1 MPFKRTSSSSTGAN
15 LPSPRPT
22 CNTFDKASKHDA
34 ASNSQQ
40 HVSIFSH
47 KLLASVRYSERA
59 SPTWL
64 ASFVEEEHADK
75 LHALRF
81 AVGKAEH
88 TTKFRKHDAA
98 IDEHVTLSVQSAP
111 ADAKLTIEVLQE
123 KRRKALVDTTQP
135 LSEFLKSNL
144 ERKMTFTFGP
154 KAAPNTVLLYFRVD
168 WQPSDTALAV
178 VQTHRPW
185 FMRAAYYYDTSKRV
199 YGYTTSFRVVA
210 PFARFGESTANT
222 VLTKV
227 SGKTLFDIDEAWVG
241 PGLNALDNKVDA
253 GISSVLTTLY
263 SGQQYALK
271 KKDGAVEVVSN
282 VVKKTGETAVKAK
295 DFTTEKVSSAS
306 SAVYNTVAGVADY
319 TKTQVV
325 HASSSTYGTV
335 KSVTYSVLSYVPVIG
350 PKIVA

>member
-1 MPFKRTSSSSTGAN
+1 MPTSGTLKIKVHRIEA
-15 LPSPRPT
+15 T
-22 CNTFDKASKHDA
+22 
-34 ASNSQQ
+34 
-40 HVSIFSH
+40 
-47 KLLASVRYSERA
+47 
-59 SPTWL
+59 
-64 ASFVEEEHADK
+64 FVEEEHALK

-81 AVGKAEH
+81 AVGNAEH
-88 TTKFRKHDAA
+88 TTKFRKHDAS
-98 IDEHVTLSVQSAP
+98 IDEHVKLNVKNAP
-111 ADAKLTIEVLQE
+111 TDATLTIEVLQE
-123 KRRKALVDTTQP
+123 KRKKALVDTAQP
-135 LSEFLKSNL
+135 LTEFLKSNL

-168 WQPSDTALAV
+168 WEPSDTALAV
-178 VQTHRPW
+178 VDTHRPW
-185 FMRAAYYYDTSKRV
+185 FMRASYYYDTTKSV
-199 YGYTTSFRVVA
+199 YNYTTSFRIVA
-210 PFARFGESTANT
+210 PFARFGENTANT

-253 GISSVLTTLY
+253 GISAVLTTLY

-271 KKDGAVEVVSN
+271 KKDDAVEVAS
-282 VVKKTGETAVKAK
+282 KAK

-306 SAVYNTVAGVADY
+306 SAVYNTVASVADY

>member
-1 MPFKRTSSSSTGAN
+1 MPTSGTLKIKVHRIEA
-15 LPSPRPT
+15 T
-22 CNTFDKASKHDA
+22 
-34 ASNSQQ
+34 
-40 HVSIFSH
+40 
-47 KLLASVRYSERA
+47 
-59 SPTWL
+59 
-64 ASFVEEEHADK
+64 FVEEEHAQK
-75 LHALRF
+75 LHAVRF
-81 AVGKAEH
+81 AVGKTEH
-88 TTKFRKHDAA
+88 VTKFKKHDAP
-98 IDEHVTLSVQSAP
+98 IDEHVKLSVKRAP
-111 ADAKLTIEVLQE
+111 ADATLTIEVLQE
-123 KRRKALVDTTQP
+123 KRKKALVDTTQP

-168 WQPSDTALAV
+168 WEPSDTALAV
-178 VQTHRPW
+178 VDTHRPW
-185 FMRAAYYYDTSKRV
+185 FMRASYYYDTTKRV
-199 YGYTTSFRVVA
+199 YDYTTSFRIVA
-210 PFARFGESTANT
+210 PFARFGENTANT

-253 GISSVLTTLY
+253 GISAVLTTLY

-271 KKDGAVEVVSN
+271 KKDDA
-282 VVKKTGETAVKAK
+282 AK

-306 SAVYNTVAGVADY
+306 SAVYNTVASVADY